1 MVFISYL
8 PRFQHLMSFFLLLLI
23 SLGLLISHHGWDYF
37 HYFFT
42 FLALLM
48 SHSGWKYDTSCANIR
63 HFCHTSCI
71 SCTSCI
77 NHKNPSSVSNMYI
90 LFIARPSVN
99 YAKDWLGW
107 TTHPSLLVLSGVEK
121 GFTVDM
127 ITRGQSTTVFQCSG
141 PFSAW

>member
-1 MVFISYL
+1 MAKSLLKGVLLSGAVVESVIYISFLTHHCIATMFMIFTFHYISLFFIL
-8 PRFQHLMSFFLLLLI
+8 IKLQHLADYGFHFLSPPFSASHVVFLLLLI
-23 SLGLLISHHGWDYF
+23 LLGLLISHHGWDYF

-77 NHKNPSSVSNMYI
+77 NHNNPSSVFNMYI
-90 LFIARPSVN
+90 
-99 YAKDWLGW
+99 
-107 TTHPSLLVLSGVEK
+107 
-121 GFTVDM
+121 
-127 ITRGQSTTVFQCSG
+127 
-141 PFSAW
+141 

>member
-77 NHKNPSSVSNMYI
+77 NHNNPSSVLNMYMHLI
-90 LFIARPSVN
+90 HSKTQCQLCKRLAGLDHSSLFTR
-99 YAKDWLGW
+99 
-107 TTHPSLLVLSGVEK
+107 LVWCGK
-121 GFTVDM
+121 GFHCGYDN
-127 ITRGQSTTVFQCSG
+127 
-141 PFSAW
+141 